1 MATDFKLN
9 ALLSLP
15 ENFNEKLEV
24 GKSYTIQKE
33 DFRIMPFNIP
43 MELSTHDH
51 KYLAKVVIKELL
63 INKTGTRVTFKI
75 LKLFSDEESKVFTN
89 NFTKN
94 PEGF

>member
-15 ENFNEKLEV
+15 ENFNEKLKV
-24 GKSYTIQKE
+24 GNSYVIQKQ

-51 KYLAKVVIKELL
+51 KYLAKVVVKELL
-63 INKTGTRVTFKI
+63 INDNGTRVTFKV
-75 LKLFSDEESKVFTN
+75 LKMFSPAEAKIY
-89 NFTKN
+89 TKN
-94 PEGF
+94 FI

>member
-15 ENFNEKLEV
+15 QDFSEKLVV
-24 GKSYTIQKE
+24 GKIYTIQKP

-51 KYLAKVVIKELL
+51 QYLAKVKVKELK
-63 INKTGTRVTFKI
+63 INAKGTQVTFEVLKI
-75 LKLFSDEESKVFTN
+75 FSPEEAKVFTD
-89 NFTKN
+89 NFI
-94 PEGF
+94 

>member
-15 ENFNEKLEV
+15 ENFSEKLKV
-24 GKSYTIQKE
+24 GKNYTIQKQ

-51 KYLAKVVIKELL
+51 KYLAKVVVKELL
-63 INKTGTRVTFKI
+63 INDNGTRITFKV
-75 LKLFSDEESKVFTN
+75 LKIFSPTESKVY
-89 NFTKN
+89 TKN
-94 PEGF
+94 FI

>member
-15 ENFNEKLEV
+15 KNFKEKLKV
-24 GKSYTIQKE
+24 GKRYTIQKD

-51 KYLAKVVIKELL
+51 KYLAKVVVKELL
-63 INKTGTRVTFKI
+63 INDKGTRATFKVLRI
-75 LKLFSDEESKVFTN
+75 FSPEESKVYTD
-89 NFTKN
+89 NFI
-94 PEGF
+94 